1 MIVTGNI
8 TEKISGEAVPYANV
22 YISDAQGKSLLKT
35 NTVGDEN
42 GRYSIIANLN
52 DYLSVTFV
60 GYKVQTAQVKSSTLN
75 FVMSEV
81 TPGEISEIEVKAKKA
96 ATRAQIFG
104 ALFILLGIGYIVT
117 DSKILKP

>member
-1 MIVTGNI
+1 MTVTGNI

-22 YISDAQGKSLLKT
+22 YISDGQGKSLLKT
-35 NTVGDEN
+35 NTVSDEN

-81 TPGEISEIEVKAKKA
+81 TPGEVSEIEVKAKKA

-117 DSKILKP
+117 DSKILKS